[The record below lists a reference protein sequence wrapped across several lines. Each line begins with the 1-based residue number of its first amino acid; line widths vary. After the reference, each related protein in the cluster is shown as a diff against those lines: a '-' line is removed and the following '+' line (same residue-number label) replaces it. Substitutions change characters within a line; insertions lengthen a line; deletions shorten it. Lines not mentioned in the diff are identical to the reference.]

1 MCVGTSFIVSNISK
15 QGDNHLSQHLPL
27 LPSVDSLLEDAGSF
41 LSVRRGLR
49 ILLVLDCHHV
59 EGVEGGEHRA
69 THPRGILPVQGSSD
83 GDFCLS
89 VLACHTTELLIE
101 AFIKLAEQS
110 GTSGQHNVIV
120 ELDLEV

>member
-1 MCVGTSFIVSNISK
+1 MFCVLALLLFVKISK
-15 QGDNHLSQHLPL
+15 QGDNHLSQNS
-27 LPSVDSLLEDAGSF
+27 SVDGLLEDAGSF

-49 ILLVLDCHHV
+49 VLLVLDCHHV

-83 GDFCLS
+83 GDFCLC
-89 VLACHTTELLIE
+89 VLACHIAELLVE
-101 AFIKLAEQS
+101 AFIELAEQS
-110 GTSGQHNVIV
+110 RTSGQHDVIV